1 MNSLANH
8 FKQILSTLIH
18 CPESEGLEPLL
29 ANFASQVAT
38 EGQTLVYCQQAK
50 EQYLPVGPAVSL
62 LNLYGIDLTGN
73 WNQGRR
79 YIYAVLKPV
88 QPTPYPASQVLEHV
102 QDWQVAA

>member
-1 MNSLANH
+1 MNSLANQYQ
-8 FKQILSTLIH
+8 QILSTLTH

-29 ANFASQVAT
+29 ANFASQVAI

-50 EQYLPVGPAVSL
+50 EQFLPLGPSVSL

-73 WNQGRR
+73 WHQGRR
-79 YIYAVLKPV
+79 YIYATLKPTD
-88 QPTPYPASQVLEHV
+88 PTPYPTSQVLEHV